1 MKLPAAIAATALAVQ
16 VAGAPPAAVA
26 RAYALVVEQRPDVI
40 ARHDTKRG
48 RKELLHWQATLSKE
62 LTRTETAVYD
72 TILDHYNYERRDAFP
87 GYDLIAELSKCCRKT
102 AIRAVFVLEL
112 AGFVTVERRYRL
124 VDRWDGRYR
133 HDRTNV
139 YRFAD
144 GAPAEAPA
152 RNSGAN
158 EASCDAPVDEGAHEH
173 AEPTSPRPK
182 GPSAPPRPPTANAA
196 PPGPSR
202 SNMAPAPPR
211 PTAPSATSFARP
223 TGDPYWDVF
232 EAAFVLEHRAAYG
245 KDSTPGAVRQDHLR
259 EQASNALNELASE
272 CVAWARHPDHG
283 LDVRHLLV
291 AEDLARRLARA
302 WIRLPGRDN
311 RHRDRGH
318 PLGWI
323 CGDLTRTLCDEA
335 VEGWKRAQRRLLP
348 KPAPEVRS
356 SPTPPAPPDEAAIRN
371 AENAV
376 VMRLV
381 RQGVD
386 FDQALRIG
394 RAEGARVRTALGL
407 AAPSLIT
414 PAAAELLPQLV
425 ERAGR
430 APPE

>member
-26 RAYALVVEQRPDVI
+26 RAYALVAEERPDVI
-40 ARHDTKRG
+40 AYQDSKRG
-48 RKELLHWQATLSKE
+48 RKELLHWQATLSKD
-62 LTRTETAVYD
+62 LTRTETAVYA
-72 TILDHYNYERRDAFP
+72 TILDHYNHERRDAFP
-87 GYDLIAELSKCCRKT
+87 GYERIAELAKCCRRT
-102 AIRAVFVLEL
+102 AIRAVLSL
-112 AGFVTVERRYRL
+112 DYKGFVGVERRFRL

-133 HDRTNV
+133 HDRSNV
-139 YRFAD
+139 YRFSD
-144 GAPAEAPA
+144 GAPVEASAHNDSASETDLDAPA
-152 RNSGAN
+152 DDGTGDHTELIA
-158 EASCDAPVDEGAHEH
+158 
-173 AEPTSPRPK
+173 PRPML
-182 GPSAPPRPPTANAA
+182 ARPHA
-196 PPGPSR
+196 
-202 SNMAPAPPR
+202 R
-211 PTAPSATSFARP
+211 PTAPNVAPLGPSRPSASAPSAPSFPRP

-272 CVAWARHPDHG
+272 CVAWGRDSERR

-318 PLGWI
+318 PLGWM
-323 CGDLTRTLCDEA
+323 CGDLTRALCDEA

-348 KPAPEVRS
+348 KPAPEVRAG
-356 SPTPPAPPDEAAIRN
+356 PTPPAPPDEAAIRN

>member
-1 MKLPAAIAATALAVQ
+1 VKLPAAIAATALAVQ

-26 RAYALVVEQRPDVI
+26 RAYALVADRRPDVI
-40 ARHDTKRG
+40 AYQDSKRG
-48 RKELLHWQATLSKE
+48 RKELLHWQATLSKD
-62 LTRTETAVYD
+62 LTRTQTKVYD
-72 TILDHYNYERRDAFP
+72 TILDHYNHERRDAFP
-87 GYDLIAELSKCCRKT
+87 GYNLIAELAKCCRRT
-102 AIRAVFVLEL
+102 AIRAVLALERT
-112 AGFVTVERRYRL
+112 GFLGVERRFRL
-124 VDRWDGRYR
+124 VDRWEGRYR
-133 HDRTNV
+133 HDRSNA
-139 YRFAD
+139 YRFPD
-144 GAPAEAPA
+144 GAPVDASA
-152 RNSGAN
+152 RNGGAS
-158 EASCDAPVDEGAHEH
+158 ETGLDAPTDDGTGDRTELIL
-173 AEPTSPRPK
+173 PRPNIA
-182 GPSAPPRPPTANAA
+182 PSPPRPTPPNAA

-202 SNMAPAPPR
+202 PNAS
-211 PTAPSATSFARP
+211 APSAPSFPRP

-232 EAAFVLEHRAAYG
+232 EAAFALEHRAAYG

-272 CVAWARHPDHG
+272 CVAWGRDSERR

-318 PLGWI
+318 PLGWM

-356 SPTPPAPPDEAAIRN
+356 GPTPPAPPDEAAIKL
-371 AENAV
+371 AENTAI
-376 VMRLV
+376 MRLV

-386 FDQALRIG
+386 FDQALRFG
-394 RAEGARVRTALGL
+394 RAEGARVRAALGL
-407 AAPSLIT
+407 ANPSLIS
-414 PAAAELLPQLV
+414 PAAVELLPQLD